1 MSGGQFAV
9 KLTPL
14 GERPTLD
21 PSTAVEDR
29 LAPTEVHIG
38 GREIVQA
45 FVVAFL
51 IVVVDEGCHAG
62 L

>member
-9 KLTPL
+9 TLTPL
-14 GERPTLD
+14 GERPTFD

-38 GREIVQA
+38 GREKGIHGA
-45 FVVAFL
+45 DYL
-51 IVVVDEGCHAG
+51 GR
-62 L
+62 LKT